1 MTEGSEEWNR
11 NKVWHENCTYTHM
24 HMLKHIYIHMHPHRT
39 HMHTYPHIHT
49 HTHTHM
55 HNTSSHI
62 PPLPPPHT
70 YTHIHNIYPHVFTH
84 VDSLNQS
91 SLDVIERAQFVLCL
105 DRGHPSTS
113 SLSPHSPFSDPH
125 STVVAIRSLHGNGS
139 DFNSGNRW
147 FDCSVQV
154 PLVVYMALRHS

>member
-1 MTEGSEEWNR
+1 M
-11 NKVWHENCTYTHM
+11 
-24 HMLKHIYIHMHPHRT
+24 
-39 HMHTYPHIHT
+39 HIHT
-49 HTHTHM
+49 HAHAQAHIHTHAPTPHTHAHIPTHTHTYT
-55 HNTSSHI
+55 HTHAQHI
-62 PPLPPPHT
+62 LTHPPPPPPHT

-154 PLVVYMALRHS
+154 PLVVYIWL